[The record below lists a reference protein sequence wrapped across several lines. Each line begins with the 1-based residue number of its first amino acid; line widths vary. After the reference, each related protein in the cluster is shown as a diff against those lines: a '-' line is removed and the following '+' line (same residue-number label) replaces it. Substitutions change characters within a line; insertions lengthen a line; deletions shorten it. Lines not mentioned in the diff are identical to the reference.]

1 MILWAHLHREGSRVW
16 RFIFSSFT
24 TARPVPLLQVLSCV
38 IRVCFVKNISFPPLT
53 TCELLLL
60 RCSTALFVNPF
71 HFLANSPRKSRFLSS
86 SSRFFFFKLLYFP
99 FFDPC
104 LRTSVLRCG
113 RISDLFTCFWR
124 YILVE
129 INSYKVF
136 LIHMYSSFD
145 DMCCARMLFNEMS
158 ERNVGVWRYTNL
170 GDFILCCSFNLCSFE
185 FVLKWMKVVI

>member
-1 MILWAHLHREGSRVW
+1 MIFWAHLHREGSLVG
-16 RFIFSSFT
+16 RFFFSSFT

-38 IRVCFVKNISFPPLT
+38 IRVCFAKTFHFHLLIT

-113 RISDLFTCFWR
+113 RISDLFTCFGDMSRWR
-124 YILVE
+124 SIPT
-129 INSYKVF
+129 KF
-136 LIHMYSSFD
+136 F
-145 DMCCARMLFNEMS
+145 
-158 ERNVGVWRYTNL
+158 
-170 GDFILCCSFNLCSFE
+170 
-185 FVLKWMKVVI
+185 